1 MQGAR
6 RSEAG
11 FTLPAAQRGSV
22 PGAAHTGGAQRPPE
36 GRLWPVQVSHTSGA
50 TVINTAH
57 TVMLFYETDDEDIK
71 INITVFDTEV

>member
-11 FTLPAAQRGSV
+11 FTLQAAQRCSV

-36 GRLWPVQVSHTSGA
+36 GRLWPVQVRHTSGA
-50 TVINTAH
+50 TVINT
-57 TVMLFYETDDEDIK
+57 TQTLMLFYETDDDDI
-71 INITVFDTEV
+71 